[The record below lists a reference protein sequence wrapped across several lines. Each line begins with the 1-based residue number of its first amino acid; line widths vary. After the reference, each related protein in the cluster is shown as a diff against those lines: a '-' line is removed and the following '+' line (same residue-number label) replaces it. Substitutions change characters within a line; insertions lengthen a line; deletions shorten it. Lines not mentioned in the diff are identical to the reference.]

1 MSNNKRRRTAVDLIG
16 HGQAGFLRARAR
28 GWLQFLVLVI
38 SIGAAG
44 SAWAKPHRYHRD
56 PFARAAA
63 AYAILLD
70 GQMLWERNVDE
81 PRAPASLTK
90 LLTALVLLDSNWNP
104 DAMLTASREAA
115 HTIPSKVGLHTGDR
129 ISAED
134 ALTAMLVHSAND
146 ACMTLVE
153 NAAPSLAAFATRMN
167 ARAEQLG
174 MHASHFEHPCGFDEP
189 GQHSTVS
196 DLLRLAQAA
205 HSDPRIARIVS
216 REQAMVTIV
225 SASHDRIRHVS
236 FHSTNHLLGELP
248 GVMGL
253 KTGYTA
259 QAGRCLIALA
269 EQSGHRVWVVLLD
282 SRQRWWMAH
291 RLITAAFAST
301 DRQPQSQL
309 AGTLTHT
316 GT

>member
-1 MSNNKRRRTAVDLIG
+1 MAV
-16 HGQAGFLRARAR
+16 
-28 GWLQFLVLVI
+28 VC
-38 SIGAAG
+38 SIGLAS
-44 SAWAKPHRYHRD
+44 SAWAKPHHYRHD
-56 PFARAAA
+56 PYARAAA

-70 GQMLWERNVDE
+70 GQMLWGRNLDE

-104 DAMLTASREAA
+104 DEMLTVSHEAA
-115 HTIPSKVGLHTGDR
+115 HVIPSKVGLHTGDR
-129 ISAED
+129 ISARD

-146 ACMTLVE
+146 ACMVLVE
-153 NAAPSLAAFATRMN
+153 HAAPSLPEFAARMN

-174 MHASHFEHPCGFDEP
+174 MHESHFVHPCGFDEP
-189 GQHSTVS
+189 DQHSTVN

-205 HSDPRIARIVS
+205 HADPRIARIVAQ
-216 REQAMVTIV
+216 EQATVTIE
-225 SASHDRIRHVS
+225 STHKDRIRVRQVS
-236 FHSTNHLLGELP
+236 FHSTNHLLGHLP

-269 EQSGHRVWVVLLD
+269 EHSGHRVWVVLLD

-301 DRQPQSQL
+301 DRHPQL
-309 AGTLTHT
+309 AGTLAGA